1 MTATATQQSTSW
13 GQTAALCRAL
23 ALFQACTMLISSHL
37 ISSSSR
43 GGRHPPPFTG
53 EGTEAWRGPSGGG
66 TGRTPA
72 QSRASRPRQDV
83 WVEPS
88 LLCLSWSRDV
98 PGGQWQPA
106 GGQRRPSTARS
117 VILVGRGEEKCPQGP
132 RGRAFYSGLPEVGRE
147 GPRTGVWGLT
157 IRSFLSVCGGCGQQ
171 RCLHTRVSRTAPRSP
186 NTVCPDGGG
195 GPGSGAQGARGCGRG
210 APALPHQPGF
220 KAGIAVPCKP

>member
-1 MTATATQQSTSW
+1 
-13 GQTAALCRAL
+13 
-23 ALFQACTMLISSHL
+23 MLISSRL
-37 ISSSSR
+37 
-43 GGRHPPPFTG
+43 HPGAGATLLLLQV
-53 EGTEAWRGPSGGG
+53 RGPRRGEAPLAEAQAGLRPRAG
-66 TGRTPA
+66 LHALGRTSGSSLRSSVSPGAVTCPA
-72 QSRASRPRQDV
+72 
-83 WVEPS
+83 
-88 LLCLSWSRDV
+88 DV
-98 PGGQWQPA
+98 PRGQWQPV

-117 VILVGRGEEKCPQGP
+117 VIPVGRGEEKCPQGP

-157 IRSFLSVCGGCGQQ
+157 IRSFLSVCGGRGQQ

-195 GPGSGAQGARGCGRG
+195 GPGSGAQGARGCGRD